1 MTLSE
6 LKERASFHELLLINT
21 AIKAHQ
27 DMVSSEVNTLVVN
40 TAKNIANDYAEIMFK
55 KFIPYIREDFRAS
68 AGIKQAFEEGT
79 RIFNEKYGIK

>member
-1 MTLSE
+1 MTFSE

-27 DMVSSEVNTLVVN
+27 DMVSSEVNTLVVD
-40 TAKNIANDYAEIMFK
+40 TAKSIAKDYAEIMYK
-55 KFIPYIREDFRAS
+55 KIIPYIREDFRAS

-79 RIFNEKYGIK
+79 QIFNEKYGIK